1 MIFYFS
7 GTGNSRWV
15 ARELARL
22 LHEDAVDVTDAAAA
36 AAARDLADGGV
47 VGLVFPIY
55 AWGAAEPM
63 AAFAERLEVPAGAFT
78 FGVCTY
84 GSEAGRAMDRLGR
97 TLRLD
102 SAYGIAMPNNY
113 VIGSELEPPEQVRA
127 KLAAAAGEV
136 ERIAGEVARRAAVTR
151 VHEGS
156 AAALKS
162 SLVNWGFNRF
172 ARSTKPFT
180 ATDACVG
187 CGRCAAGCPA
197 AAIEM
202 ADGRPRWRAG
212 SCYLCLR
219 CINECPVRAIEYG
232 DATRS
237 RSRYAAERY
246 IGPGDGAG
254 EHRP

>member
-15 ARELARL
+15 AQKLAELL
-22 LHEDAVDVTDAAAA
+22 QEETMDITSAAANA
-36 AAARDLADGGV
+36 AAHNLTDEAM

-55 AWGAAEPM
+55 AWGISEPM
-63 AAFAERLEVPAGAFT
+63 ATFAKQVEIPKETFV

-84 GSEAGRAMDRLGR
+84 GSEAGKAMSKLGR
-97 TLRLD
+97 VVHLS

-113 VIGSELEPPEQVRA
+113 VIGSELESPRQV
-127 KLAAAAGEV
+127 KVKFAAAEN
-136 ERIAGEVARRAAVTR
+136 EVARIADEITRRAHVTR

-172 ARSTKPFT
+172 ARATKPFLV
-180 ATDACVG
+180 TDACVS
-187 CGRCAAGCPA
+187 CGRCAAQCPA
-197 AAIEM
+197 KAIELI
-202 ADGRPRWRAG
+202 DGKPQWRLS
-212 SCYLCLR
+212 SCFMCLR
-219 CINECPVRAIEYG
+219 CINECPAQAIEYG
-232 DATRS
+232 DATQT

-246 IGPGDGAG
+246 VNSEPGAG
-254 EHRP
+254 KHCS